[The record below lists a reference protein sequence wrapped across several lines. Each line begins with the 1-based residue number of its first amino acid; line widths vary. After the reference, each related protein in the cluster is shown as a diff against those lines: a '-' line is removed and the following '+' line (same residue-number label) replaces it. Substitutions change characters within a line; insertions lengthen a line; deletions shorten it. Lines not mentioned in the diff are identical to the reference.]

1 MPAPTFTCAPGYKPF
16 KFSSL
21 ATFTFVL
28 HNDSLD
34 EAITKVY
41 HDGVLVSKSNKAD
54 PRVVSIK
61 IQPFKGIT
69 TVVTQSSTN
78 GQWRFG

>member
-1 MPAPTFTCAPGYKPF
+1 MIRNA
-16 KFSSL
+16 SL
-21 ATFTFVL
+21 
-28 HNDSLD
+28 
-34 EAITKVY
+34 EAGEVIDKVY
-41 HDGVLVSKSNKAD
+41 QDGVLVPKSNKAD

-78 GQWRFG
+78 GSWTFG